1 MREAAFVVCDDGSVT
16 RDRARSPLRRLS
28 TVRIAI
34 VAILL
39 VLVALS
45 FANWLGPVRGLFRG
59 ILVLGAI
66 VIVLSYVV
74 EWVQKR
80 RR

>member
-1 MREAAFVVCDDGSVT
+1 M
-16 RDRARSPLRRLS
+16 
-28 TVRIAI
+28 RIAI